1 MRKRNIAI
9 LFRLNRKE
17 AEALDKRVKKSGL
30 NREAYLRQLINGLV
44 PRNAPPPDYYS
55 MMRELHQIGNNLN
68 QIAQKAHVLNVIDVQ
83 RYDREVRKFRQ
94 AVEQITEAVV
104 LPERVELQIPEQTK
118 GQSWNRERKSAEN
131 WLAERADQRT
141 ADQREHGKWQ

>member
-1 MRKRNIAI
+1 MRKRNIEI

-17 AEALDKRVKKSGL
+17 AENLDKRVEKSGL
-30 NREAYLRQLINGLV
+30 SREAYLRQLINGLV

-55 MMRELHQIGNNLN
+55 MVRELHQIGNNLN
-68 QIAQKAHVLNVIDVQ
+68 QMAQKAHVLNVIDVQ

-104 LPERVELQIPEQTK
+104 LPERVEHQRPEQGK
-118 GQSWNRERKSAEN
+118 EQSGNSERKSVEK

-141 ADQREHGKWQ
+141 VDQRKCQKWQ

>member
-30 NREAYLRQLINGLV
+30 SREAYLIKLVHKLV

-104 LPERVELQIPEQTK
+104 LPEKI
-118 GQSWNRERKSAEN
+118 GN
-131 WLAERADQRT
+131 
-141 ADQREHGKWQ
+141 QREESARKQSESGDRKWQ

>member
-30 NREAYLRQLINGLV
+30 SREAYLRQLINGLV

-55 MMRELHQIGNNLN
+55 MMRELHRIGNNLN

-83 RYDREVRKFRQ
+83 RYDQEVRKFRQ

-104 LPERVELQIPEQTK
+104 LPERVEIQIPEQTK
-118 GQSWNRERKSAEN
+118 GQFWNRERKSAES
-131 WLAERADQRT
+131 WLAERAGQRT

>member
-30 NREAYLRQLINGLV
+30 SREAYLRQLINGLV

-83 RYDREVRKFRQ
+83 RYDREVRRFQQ
-94 AVEQITEAVV
+94 AVEQITDAVV
-104 LPERVELQIPEQTK
+104 LPEKIENQRVESARK
-118 GQSWNRERKSAEN
+118 QSESRDR
-131 WLAERADQRT
+131 
-141 ADQREHGKWQ
+141 KWQ

>member
-17 AEALDKRVKKSGL
+17 AEALDKRVKKGGL
-30 NREAYLRQLINGLV
+30 SREAYLRQLINGLV

-68 QIAQKAHVLNVIDVQ
+68 QIAQKAHVLNAIDVQ

-104 LPERVELQIPEQTK
+104 LPERVEIQIPEQTK
-118 GQSWNRERKSAEN
+118 GQFWNRERKSAES
-131 WLAERADQRT
+131 WLAERAGQRT